1 MSIIKATIANM
12 SEQEEEVLAQALTN
26 LIGFFEQYQQ

>member
-1 MSIIKATIANM
+1 MVRLWLLNEVNI
-12 SEQEEEVLAQALTN
+12 EVLAQALTN